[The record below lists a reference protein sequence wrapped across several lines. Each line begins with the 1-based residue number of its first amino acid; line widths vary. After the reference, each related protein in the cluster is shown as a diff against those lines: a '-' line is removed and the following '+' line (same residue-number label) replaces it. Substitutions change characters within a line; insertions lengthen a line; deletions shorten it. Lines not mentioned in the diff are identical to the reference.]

1 MSKREAMAQLLEQRT
16 QAPTAQEHIE
26 RAVGPSAPTRT
37 KDGQAPKRHIVKA
50 VKRSGRNDFKLT
62 AYLSAEEMQL
72 LEGERQRRR
81 FQLGMKPRQAD
92 MSTLIREAIRR
103 TYGSR

>member
-26 RAVGPSAPTRT
+26 RAVGASAPTHT
-37 KDGQAPKRHIVKA
+37 KDAQSVKRHTVKT
-50 VKRSGRNDFKLT
+50 VKRTSRNDFKLT